1 VNGAVA
7 GLAGLTA
14 HGLVDFNL
22 RIPSNA
28 TMFVALAALAV
39 APRGSGPW
47 RGPGRWGLPVALAV
61 VGVLW
66 ARSAD
71 PAPILRE
78 ARAFAVKAHA
88 EDRTPLRAVMAERR
102 VRDYLG
108 RRPAD
113 PEGWLL
119 AGWSALVRGDAEA
132 GAALSRHAIT
142 LDPDHAAV
150 REAAASLAGGSSTTK
165 RGQ

>member
-1 VNGAVA
+1 VV
-7 GLAGLTA
+7 
-14 HGLVDFNL
+14 
-22 RIPSNA
+22 
-28 TMFVALAALAV
+28 
-39 APRGSGPW
+39 PRGSGPW
-47 RGPGRWGLPVALAV
+47 RGPGRWGLPVTLAV
-61 VGVLW
+61 VGFLW

-78 ARAFAVKAHA
+78 ARAFAVKAHG
-88 EDRTPLRAVMAERR
+88 EDRTAPLRAVMAERR

-119 AGWSALVRGDAEA
+119 AAWSALMRGDAEA

-150 REAAASLAGGSSTTK
+150 REAAKALSPSAAERGSA
-165 RGQ
+165 R